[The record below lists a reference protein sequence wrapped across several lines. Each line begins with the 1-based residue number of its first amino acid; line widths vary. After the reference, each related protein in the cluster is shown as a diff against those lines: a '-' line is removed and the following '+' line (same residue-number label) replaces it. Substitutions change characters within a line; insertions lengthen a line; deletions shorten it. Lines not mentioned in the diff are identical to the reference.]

1 MSHFVNK
8 GDLPLTPVQLERRAQ
23 KHIKRVWSDQAR
35 EKSIRLSNGAFDA
48 FMSTFSADHDENVAN
63 NTFNWQLQEY
73 GTAVARLARYIVADG
88 RAEVIES
95 QPTGEQVWDEDAME
109 MVDVMAD
116 VITVTAVEP
125 VEATVT
131 RLVYD
136 ETDIDAEPTEET
148 IENPLITVDVSGR
161 DAAQAVVDGT
171 PAAVKTASLEVE
183 PEAE

>member
-23 KHIKRVWSDQAR
+23 KYIKRSWSDQAR
-35 EKSIRLSNGAFDA
+35 EKSIRLSDGAFDA
-48 FMSTFSADHDENVAN
+48 FMTSFSADHDENIAN

-73 GTAVARLARYIVADG
+73 GNAVVRLARYVLADG

-95 QPTGEQVWDEDAME
+95 QSTGEQVWDEDAME

-116 VITVTAVEP
+116 VITVTAIDP

-148 IENPLITVDVSGR
+148 IENPLITVDVSER
-161 DAAQAVVDGT
+161 DTAQAVVDGT
-171 PAAVKTASLEVE
+171 PAAVVA
-183 PEAE
+183 AA